1 MFISLPD
8 RNKRTNSSVQT
19 SALLT
24 FTVYMFTQHTEILDR
39 LREEVIEAFGQDGT
53 PTLEDIRKLKYRELI
68 KIIG

>member
-1 MFISLPD
+1 
-8 RNKRTNSSVQT
+8 
-19 SALLT
+19 
-24 FTVYMFTQHTEILDR
+24 MFTQHTEILDR